1 MGQLQA
7 ALPREHYV
15 DPATWRRERDQ
26 VLARSWYCAGRLSE
40 LGLVA
45 AGAVVPGRLAVVD
58 VLGESVL
65 VTTAK
70 DGRIHAHYNVC
81 RHRGSQVVAVDP
93 AVGPPAPCKLWALRC
108 GYHSWTY
115 DLDGSLRYAP
125 HTDDVD
131 FDPVAFGLHPVGVE
145 AWGGFLWLNL
155 TPERAASLA
164 DELGAVPER
173 IVRYPLDSLVV
184 GATLTYDVDANWKVI
199 AENYNECYHCGPV
212 HPELVQLVPAF
223 AQDGGSNLDWE
234 GGVPHRDGAWTFT
247 ASGTSDRDRF
257 PDLDADERERHK
269 GELVYP
275 NLMLSLSAD
284 HVAAFRLEPVATD
297 RTRVICELLFAPS
310 EVAKPT
316 FDPSDAAEF
325 WDVVNLQDWT
335 VCASVQRGM
344 SSRAYLNGWYA
355 PMEDA
360 SLDIRRWLLP
370 RLEKRSTH
378 G

>member
-7 ALPREHYV
+7 ALPAEHYV
-15 DPATWRRERDQ
+15 NDATWQVERDR
-26 VLARSWYCAGRLSE
+26 VLARSWLCAGRLDV

-45 AGAVVPGRLAVVD
+45 DGAVVPGRLAVVEL
-58 VLGESVL
+58 LGESVL

-70 DGRIHAHYNVC
+70 DGQLHAHFNVC

-93 AVGPPAPCKLWALRC
+93 AAPPAPCRAWALRC
-108 GYHSWTY
+108 GYHAWTY

-125 HTDDVD
+125 HTEDVEL
-131 FDPVAFGLHPVGVE
+131 DPSQFSLHPVGVQ

-155 TPERAASLA
+155 TPAGAESLA
-164 DELGAVPER
+164 DGLGELADRVR
-173 IVRYPLDSLVV
+173 RYPLDSLVV
-184 GATLTYDVDANWKVI
+184 GQTLTYDVAANWKVI

-223 AQDGGSNLDWE
+223 GQAGGSNLDWVD
-234 GGVPHRDGAWTFT
+234 GIPHRDGAWTFT

-257 PDLDADERERHK
+257 PDLNPAERERHK
-269 GELVYP
+269 GELIYP
-275 NLMLSLSAD
+275 NLLLSLSAD
-284 HVAAFRLEPVATD
+284 HVAAFRLEPLAAD
-297 RTRVICELLFAPS
+297 RTRVVCELLFAPG
-310 EVAKPT
+310 EVARSS
-316 FDPSDAAEF
+316 FDASDAANF
-325 WDVVNLQDWT
+325 WDVVNRQDWA

-344 SSRAYLNGWYA
+344 SSRAYVQGWYA

-370 RLEKRSTH
+370 RLANGTGR